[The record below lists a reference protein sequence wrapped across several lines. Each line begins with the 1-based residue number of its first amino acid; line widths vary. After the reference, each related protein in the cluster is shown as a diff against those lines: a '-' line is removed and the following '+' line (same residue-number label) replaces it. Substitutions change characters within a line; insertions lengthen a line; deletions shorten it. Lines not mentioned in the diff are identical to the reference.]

1 MWSVLKILTGL
12 CTVHII
18 FATQCRDE
26 NDKPVD
32 WFYAYKLPTIKHH
45 MASGNKL
52 LKDGVA
58 YAFMTSE
65 DHNDW
70 TFSNIS
76 INSTDSII
84 GKTLKGLY
92 ERENELFYVIYN
104 DQPPQR
110 RPSEAKG
117 HNKGVILAE
126 NQGGFWL
133 IHSVPH
139 FPDTEDK
146 AYIFPRT
153 GAVFGQSF
161 LCITLNLKNLDIVGV
176 QLQYN
181 KPYIYNTNILA
192 ALKSALPNLAAA
204 ASNKTITSPPWFHL
218 ANISSN
224 AGISFLS
231 FAKSKEFNKDLYED
245 LVAPSLQSNLIV
257 ETWADGP
264 GRLRS
269 DCSKKFKVLNIK
281 SIEIN
286 VTQALFTT
294 TEDHSKWA
302 VSSDNKNWIC
312 VGDINRAEHQKTRGG
327 GTVCMNNQAVA
338 VNYRKSV
345 QTIEECEKY

>member
-1 MWSVLKILTGL
+1 MWSVVIILIVLSTL
-12 CTVHII
+12 HIT
-18 FATQCRDE
+18 FATQCRNE
-26 NDKPVD
+26 NDEPVD

-45 MASGNKL
+45 SSNIL
-52 LKDGVA
+52 LKNGVA

-65 DHNDW
+65 DHSDW
-70 TFSNIS
+70 RFSNVS

-92 ERENELFYVIYN
+92 ETENELFYVLYN

-110 RPSEAKG
+110 RSSEDKG

-126 NQGGFWL
+126 NQVGFWL

-139 FPDTEDK
+139 FPDIQDK
-146 AYIFPRT
+146 AYTFPRT
-153 GAVFGQSF
+153 GTVFGQSF
-161 LCITLNLKNLDIVGV
+161 LCITLDLKNLDIVGI

-192 ALKSALPNLAAA
+192 ALKSALPNLVAA
-204 ASNKTITSPPWFHL
+204 ASNKTVSNPPWFHL

-224 AGISFLS
+224 DGISFLS
-231 FAKSKEFNKDLYED
+231 FAKSKDFNKDLYED
-245 LVAPSLQSNLIV
+245 LVAPSLQSNLMV

-269 DCSKKFKVLNIK
+269 DCSKQFKVLNIK

-286 VTQALFTT
+286 VTEALFTT

-312 VGDINRAEHQKTRGG
+312 VGDINRAG
-327 GTVCMNNQAVA
+327 CYLAVDQGI
-338 VNYRKSV
+338 VVLRCSLTGS
-345 QTIEECEKY
+345 QTIEIE